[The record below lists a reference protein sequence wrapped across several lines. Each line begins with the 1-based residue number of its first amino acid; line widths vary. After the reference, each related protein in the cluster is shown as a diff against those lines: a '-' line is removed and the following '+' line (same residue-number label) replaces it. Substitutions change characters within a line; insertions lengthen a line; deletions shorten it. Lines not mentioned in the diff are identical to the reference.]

1 MAQVGYVQ
9 KSAAKG
15 LKFTVT
21 SEADFLQAVRPYF
34 VEHGIVMFPCAVQHI
49 HNDIMSTSSGMNM
62 QYVQIVVT
70 YRLVHSAS
78 GTFIEVTTVGSG
90 WDNSD
95 KAPAKA
101 MTAALK
107 YALRQ
112 TLLIETGDDPDP
124 EKLRKE
130 FHALG
135 NQIWGKGWSTPNGD
149 GMNYREKMV
158 RLVTGDRVTSSKD
171 LTYEELQ
178 QAVAR
183 MRSRTNGLSEAY

>member
-1 MAQVGYVQ
+1 M
-9 KSAAKG
+9 
-15 LKFTVT
+15 L
-21 SEADFLQAVRPYF
+21 
-34 VEHGIVMFPCAVQHI
+34 GIQ
-49 HNDIMSTSSGMNM
+49 
-62 QYVQIVVT
+62 
-70 YRLVHSAS
+70 R
-78 GTFIEVTTVGSG
+78 
-90 WDNSD
+90 
-95 KAPAKA
+95 
-101 MTAALK
+101 
-107 YALRQ
+107 RQ